1 MPKTFAEML
10 DAAKD
15 GEEFGALI
23 NQLFVAA
30 FQNVED
36 ESDDQD

>member
-30 FQNVED
+30 AQNMKD